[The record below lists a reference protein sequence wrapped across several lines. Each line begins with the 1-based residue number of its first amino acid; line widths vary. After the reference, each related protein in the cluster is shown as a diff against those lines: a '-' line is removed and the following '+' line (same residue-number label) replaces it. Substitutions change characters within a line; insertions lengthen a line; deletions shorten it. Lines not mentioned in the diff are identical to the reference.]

1 MSNENYHT
9 EEVKDLVSQL
19 VRITELL
26 IDPPSSLDSSTI
38 NDLKLAQYE
47 TIQNLSCITD

>member
-1 MSNENYHT
+1 MAKENYPI
-9 EEVKDLVSQL
+9 EEVKDLVNQL
-19 VRITELL
+19 VRITEVL